1 MAGKFYWKQ
10 VLKLACSSI
19 LNRKVALASFCSSGV
34 LLSMFDDFK
43 SKNLTTS
50 RFLAHANSAAVQNLS
65 INQQNEVNLI
75 FFTNSFFLM
84 PNF

>member
-19 LNRKVALASFCSSGV
+19 LNRKVALASFCSSGI

-43 SKNLTTS
+43 SKNLTAS

-75 FFTNSFFLM
+75 FFTNSFFS
-84 PNF
+84 